1 MPALVWRPSS
11 PSSAGCCS
19 SSTPTSLPCW
29 TAAFSSA
36 SLRTLR
42 RGWGAPGA
50 RPPLRLGSAA
60 TGPVAA
66 SSPSSSPK
74 PSQPQPERTPM
85 TESRPDTSG
94 LQRLVADLSSI
105 EFDSASDVRRYI
117 VTLRDACKVL
127 AVELEFASDDLE
139 QRLRAVPPMGDDET
153 GVVIARRARQVAK
166 HLRRSA
172 EAAREVGISAVKT
185 WTSLKT
191 HFGDHMGQR
200 RPEGRQINLQS

>member
-1 MPALVWRPSS
+1 MPALVWLPSS
-11 PSSAGCCS
+11 PSSAACCS
-19 SSTPTSLPCW
+19 WLTPMCPRAW
-29 TAAFSSA
+29 IVAPSSA
-36 SLRTLR
+36 LLRTLR

-50 RPPLRLGSAA
+50 RPPLRRGSAA
-60 TGPVAA
+60 TAPDAA
-66 SSPSSSPK
+66 SLPSSSPN
-74 PSQPQPERTPM
+74 QPERTPM
-85 TESRPDTSG
+85 TESRPDTPG

-139 QRLRAVPPMGDDET
+139 QRLRAVPPLGDDDS
-153 GVVIARRARQVAK
+153 GLVIARRARQVAK

-172 EAAREVGISAVKT
+172 EAAREVGIAASKT
-185 WTSLKT
+185 WSSLRT

-200 RPEGRQINLQS
+200 RPKGRQINLQS

>member
-11 PSSAGCCS
+11 PSSADCCS
-19 SSTPTSLPCW
+19 SSTPTPPPCW
-29 TAAFSSA
+29 TAAPSSA

-60 TGPVAA
+60 TGPAAA
-66 SSPSSSPK
+66 SSPSSSPN
-74 PSQPQPERTPM
+74 QPERTPM
-85 TESRPDTSG
+85 TESRPDTPG
-94 LQRLVADLSSI
+94 LPKLVAGLSNI
-105 EFDSASDVRRYI
+105 ECESASGVRRYI
-117 VTLRDACKVL
+117 VTLRGACKVW

-139 QRLRAVPPMGDDET
+139 LRLRAVPPMGDDET

-172 EAAREVGISAVKT
+172 EAAREVGIAAAKT
-185 WTSLKT
+185 WSSLRT
-191 HFGDHMGQR
+191 HFGDHMGTR
-200 RPEGRQINLQS
+200 RPKGKQINLQS

>member
-11 PSSAGCCS
+11 PSSAAYCS
-19 SSTPTSLPCW
+19 SSTPTPPPCW
-29 TAAFSSA
+29 TAAPSSA

-42 RGWGAPGA
+42 RGWAAPGA

-60 TGPVAA
+60 TGPAAA
-66 SSPSSSPK
+66 SSPSSSPN
-74 PSQPQPERTPM
+74 QPQPERTPM
-85 TESRPDTSG
+85 TESRPDTPG

-105 EFDSASDVRRYI
+105 EFDSASDVQRYV
-117 VTLRDACKVL
+117 VTLRNACKTL

-139 QRLRAVPPMGDDET
+139 QRLRAVPPLGDDDS
-153 GVVIARRARQVAK
+153 GLVIARRARQVAK

-172 EAAREVGISAVKT
+172 EAAREVGIAASKT
-185 WTSLKT
+185 WSSLRT

-200 RPEGRQINLQS
+200 RPKGRQINLQS

>member
-11 PSSAGCCS
+11 PSPADCCS
-19 SSTPTSLPCW
+19 SSTPTPPPCW
-29 TAAFSSA
+29 TAAPSSA

-60 TGPVAA
+60 TGPAAA
-66 SSPSSSPK
+66 SSPSSSPN
-74 PSQPQPERTPM
+74 QPERTPM
-85 TESRPDTSG
+85 TESRPDTPG
-94 LQRLVADLSSI
+94 LQKLVADLSNI

-127 AVELEFASDDLE
+127 AVELEFASDDPE

-172 EAAREVGISAVKT
+172 EAAREVGIAAAKT
-185 WTSLKT
+185 WSSLRT
-191 HFGDHMGQR
+191 HFGDHMGTR
-200 RPEGRQINLQS
+200 RPKGKQIHPQAGP